1 MEQANTVEEYLKL
14 LSRYNNYENIFYRG
28 QSGEYDDI
36 TSSVS
41 RNEGY
46 TINESH
52 IYRDAI
58 KLGGDNFSNLET
70 PIEHLSKMQHYGIP
84 TRLVDFSGDALTAL
98 FFAVQKE
105 DRNFHGNVY
114 VYIQPEQ
121 EVHSKHIRLLAL
133 FATTDSLQ
141 TDEIRRLYQKHYSE
155 TITDSEILE
164 FASQGAFIKYSNV
177 LQKENVRLSCQKG
190 TFAICGN
197 EISGKKITK
206 TILPL
211 NSIIPTMIIRI
222 PSEHKQAVKKELDER
237 YNINDT
243 VVYPEFT
250 SVAGYLREKYK
261 KQVLNL
267 NGTYK
272 ILEEDDCSHVGAK
285 RISIVAVL
293 NCSLLIDEIK
303 HIAILIIDQ
312 YKKENDVI
320 SVFIAKNDDAYIMRN
335 WIISAQ
341 WINEALDPC
350 YKPLVIGEIDKAG
363 YIWRMEK
370 SYSTLADYYDEFAFT
385 EDKNLLALNIKTF
398 TELQIH
404 YKYLI
409 RSFKRER
416 LKDLES
422 YTQKNAKEISNIFLQ
437 FGEYGYSRN
446 NALNEYLDNFQ
457 QLALHLD
464 NVVLWIRNERL
475 NPQAKKYQITIC
487 LNDAKSNYKQIIK
500 DLNYWKK
507 FVGLSDIDISE
518 LAINSSKS
526 KNYQYKQTIP
536 LNPQGLDVCF
546 DFNIS
551 VNPDDTVTVNGK
563 TNLFDKASLLIS
575 IRDSDGFLFAQNKSF
590 VENGLINFG
599 KLGKPN
605 FGLKKGR
612 HSIEV
617 TLSLPS
623 TQDKDFI
630 SKAGIEYE
638 NLTGK
643 YVYRNGIG
651 PGVEYVEEFMI

>member
-1 MEQANTVEEYLKL
+1 
-14 LSRYNNYENIFYRG
+14 
-28 QSGEYDDI
+28 
-36 TSSVS
+36 
-41 RNEGY
+41 
-46 TINESH
+46 
-52 IYRDAI
+52 
-58 KLGGDNFSNLET
+58 
-70 PIEHLSKMQHYGIP
+70 
-84 TRLVDFSGDALTAL
+84 
-98 FFAVQKE
+98 
-105 DRNFHGNVY
+105 
-114 VYIQPEQ
+114 
-121 EVHSKHIRLLAL
+121 
-133 FATTDSLQ
+133 
-141 TDEIRRLYQKHYSE
+141 
-155 TITDSEILE
+155 
-164 FASQGAFIKYSNV
+164 
-177 LQKENVRLSCQKG
+177 
-190 TFAICGN
+190 
-197 EISGKKITK
+197 
-206 TILPL
+206 
-211 NSIIPTMIIRI
+211 MIIRI
-222 PSEHKQAVKKELDER
+222 PSEHKQAVKKDLDER

-261 KQVLNL
+261 RQALNL
-267 NGTYK
+267 NGAYK
-272 ILEEDDCSHVGAK
+272 ILKEDDCSHVGAK
-285 RISIVAVL
+285 RISIVVVL
-293 NCSLLIDEIK
+293 NCSLLIEEIK
-303 HIAILIIDQ
+303 QIAILIIDR
-312 YKKENDVI
+312 YKRENDVVW
-320 SVFIAKNDDAYIMRN
+320 VFIAKNDDAYIMRN

-350 YKPLVIGEIDKAG
+350 YKPLAIGEIDKAG

-370 SYSTLADYYDEFAFT
+370 SYSTLADYYDEYAFT

-409 RSFKRER
+409 RSFKRDR

-475 NPQAKKYQITIC
+475 NPQAKKCQITNC

-500 DLNYWKK
+500 DLNHWKK
-507 FVGLSDIDISE
+507 FAGLSDIDISE
-518 LAINSSKS
+518 LAINSSTS

-551 VNPDDTVTVNGK
+551 INPDDTVTVNGK

-575 IRDSDGFLFAQNKSF
+575 IHDSDGLLFAQNKSF
-590 VENGLINFG
+590 VEKGLINFG
-599 KLGKPN
+599 KLGKTN
-605 FGLKKGR
+605 FGLNKGR

-651 PGVEYVEEFMI
+651 PVVKYIEEFMI